1 MHIVTDSIRGNT
13 PKVYLAGSVGTEDG
27 RSNIQ
32 SSKKGREIRNCWKFS
47 PLQREDTYNDNP

>member
-32 SSKKGREIRNCWKFS
+32 SSKKGREIRNC
-47 PLQREDTYNDNP
+47 